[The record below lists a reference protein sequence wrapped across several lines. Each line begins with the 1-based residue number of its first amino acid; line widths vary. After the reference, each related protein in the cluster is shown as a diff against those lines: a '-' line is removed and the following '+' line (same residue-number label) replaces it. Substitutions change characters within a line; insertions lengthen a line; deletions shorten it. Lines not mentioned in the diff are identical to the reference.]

1 VNRLP
6 NPDGTGSNGTDSR
19 AAASATA
26 LTVASP
32 PIAIRVEKAAGHDRV
47 HGTSSPSVRK
57 ACTRAP

>member
-6 NPDGTGSNGTDSR
+6 NPDGTGRNGTDSR

-26 LTVASP
+26 LTVASL

-47 HGTSSPSVRK
+47 HWTS
-57 ACTRAP
+57 AP